1 MAYLAHFS
9 SFKKSIK
16 LNNKIPEYAKDFRKE
31 WLYIQGINKK
41 CGDFSKMLDETTSF
55 EKVFWS
61 SLAKALIKH
70 FKNVLEAQKK
80 GKLQNISKLKF
91 KLSAVDKIVQLRVD
105 LYYFMGNI
113 FYADFFTDD
122 EFQDFFENF
131 IIFTNNVNIK
141 YEENFEDDL
150 YDINDYIRDHVE
162 IDSISDIDNIS
173 ENENE
178 NENENESE
186 SDSDYEDHD
195 SDSDENYD
203 SDYSNDGY
211 FKTLS
216 ILLDSVSDL

>member
-41 CGDFSKMLDETTSF
+41 C
-55 EKVFWS
+55 
-61 SLAKALIKH
+61 
-70 FKNVLEAQKK
+70 
-80 GKLQNISKLKF
+80 
-91 KLSAVDKIVQLRVD
+91 VD

-150 YDINDYIRDHVE
+150 YDINDYIGEERE
-162 IDSISDIDNIS
+162 IDSLSELSDFDSIS
-173 ENENE
+173 ES
-178 NENENESE
+178 ESE
-186 SDSDYEDHD
+186 SDSDD
-195 SDSDENYD
+195 
-203 SDYSNDGY
+203 
-211 FKTLS
+211 
-216 ILLDSVSDL
+216 